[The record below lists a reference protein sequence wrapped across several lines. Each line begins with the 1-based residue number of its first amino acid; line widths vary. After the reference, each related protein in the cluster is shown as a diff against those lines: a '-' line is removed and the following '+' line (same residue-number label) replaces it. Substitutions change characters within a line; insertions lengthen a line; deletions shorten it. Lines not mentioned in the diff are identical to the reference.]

1 MTINKLGKIFS
12 IIFLSLLIILVLLGF
27 NEINIIGKDYNQ
39 GYSGSLLFENG
50 RINNN
55 IVFVAISISGLSQLI
70 NFLLSIFNKNTY
82 GKYLLLNI
90 IYFIGILMI
99 FFSYFGIYES
109 KLMTSIANA
118 VSSKGQ
124 GGVILSFI
132 LCGIDML
139 TVMISLTLSGTD
151 SNKNPKK

>member
-109 KLMTSIANA
+109 KLMTAIANA
-118 VSSKGQ
+118 ISSKGQ

-139 TVMISLTLSGTD
+139 IVMISLTLSGTD
-151 SNKNPKK
+151 NNKKVVL

>member
-90 IYFIGILMI
+90 IYFISILMI

-109 KLMTSIANA
+109 KLITAIANA
-118 VSSKGQ
+118 ISSKGQ

-139 TVMISLTLSGTD
+139 MVMISLTLSGND
-151 SNKNPKK
+151 SN